1 MVDAERSNLPDYE
14 RLVKFLFQPFLT
26 ATEALG
32 VDCEYTLDRHRVWI
46 RVAVAS
52 TDQGSAFGRGGRN
65 IQAIRLVLQS
75 AATLGGQSIHL
86 DVYGSNSGQRERD
99 VDREASDGDR
109 SSTRRSPPSDRP
121 PAPKPTRK
129 PSNGEER
136 SASSGGDNP
145 SLPPPR
151 PRR

>member
-99 VDREASDGDR
+99 GDREASDDDR
-109 SSTRRSPPSDRP
+109 SSTRRSP

-136 SASSGGDNP
+136 SAASGGDNP